1 MLKLALWV
9 AQSHHLHSACL
20 PSLQAGGVYLYANQR
35 GCDGGRLYF
44 DGCACVA
51 VNGQL
56 VAQVGLG
63 GRRGQG
69 GTRERVV
76 GGGSGGP
83 GGSRWM
89 MGAGSTWTALV
100 SPALHSRESRMNVT
114 ASLDGVVQGSQFGL
128 EDVEV
133 VIATVDLDEVVTYR
147 Y

>member
-1 MLKLALWV
+1 
-9 AQSHHLHSACL
+9 
-20 PSLQAGGVYLYANQR
+20 
-35 GCDGGRLYF
+35 
-44 DGCACVA
+44 
-51 VNGQL
+51 
-56 VAQVGLG
+56 
-63 GRRGQG
+63 
-69 GTRERVV
+69 
-76 GGGSGGP
+76 
-83 GGSRWM
+83 M